1 VRRATRRSLGLA
13 AVLLLAAGC
22 GAPTPA
28 PTGTPAPTPSASTSS
43 PSPSPTSPS
52 ATTTP
57 TTSTSTAPTTTPPTT
72 KPPTTTPP
80 PTTKPP
86 TTTPPPSPTATGI
99 PASLLGQD
107 VRVIPTSRKVVALTF
122 DADVRAIAAAGHVIG
137 NHTMTHPHSTQITDA
152 ELTAE
157 VRDAAAAIS
166 AITGRT
172 PKPWF
177 RFPYGERTYADVL
190 LLNGLGYICVS
201 WTVDTLGWLGE
212 EAGTAEDVTA
222 RVIAALQPGEIV
234 LMHIGANPYD
244 GTTYDADSLGATIDA
259 IRAKGYGFTT
269 VEALL
274 G

>member
-1 VRRATRRSLGLA
+1 
-13 AVLLLAAGC
+13 
-22 GAPTPA
+22 
-28 PTGTPAPTPSASTSS
+28 
-43 PSPSPTSPS
+43 
-52 ATTTP
+52 
-57 TTSTSTAPTTTPPTT
+57 
-72 KPPTTTPP
+72 
-80 PTTKPP
+80 
-86 TTTPPPSPTATGI
+86 
-99 PASLLGQD
+99 
-107 VRVIPTSRKVVALTF
+107 VIPTSRKVVALTF
-122 DADVRAIAAAGHVIG
+122 DGGSGDAGLASILATLKAKGVRATFFLTGDFAQRYPADVRAIAAAGHVIG

-177 RFPYGERTYADVL
+177 RFPYGERTYADVV
-190 LLNGLGYICVS
+190 LLNGLGYICVA

-212 EAGTAEDVTA
+212 ERGTAEDVTA